1 MTMSPGRI
9 SGRGRFQV
17 VGVTTPH
24 FFFGMDT
31 TTPVP
36 KNALSGIS
44 CRNGVPSTTCAGAS
58 ICVPECITVVI
69 FWVSTRLLAMPCS
82 RSILTS
88 SKYGQAGAPCPHGW
102 DRS

>member
-1 MTMSPGRI
+1 MTTS
-9 SGRGRFQV
+9 
-17 VGVTTPH
+17 H
-24 FFFGMDT
+24 FFLGIDT

-44 CRNGVPSTTCAGAS
+44 CRSGAPSITCPGAS
-58 ICVPECITVVI
+58 MCVPECMTVVI
-69 FWVSTRLLAMPCS
+69 FWVSTRLFAMPCS

-88 SKYGQAGAPCPHGW
+88 SKYGQAGTPCPHGC